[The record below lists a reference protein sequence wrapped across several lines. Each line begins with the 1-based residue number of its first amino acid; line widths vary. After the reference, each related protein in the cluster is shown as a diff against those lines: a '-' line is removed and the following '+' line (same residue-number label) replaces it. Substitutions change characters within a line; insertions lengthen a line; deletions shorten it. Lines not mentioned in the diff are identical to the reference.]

1 MSLIQGREPA
11 AFFHYFE
18 EISAIPRMS
27 YHEEAIADYLVA
39 FAKERGLEYIRDAS
53 NNVFIRMAA
62 SAGYE
67 DRAPVLLQGHT
78 DMVCEKNSDVD
89 HDFLTEP
96 LDLYIDGDY
105 LRARGTT
112 LGADDGVAVAMM
124 LAVLDGA
131 LLEHPA
137 VECLFTSSE
146 EVGLDGAK
154 GFDYSNLK
162 ARRMINLDSET
173 LGEIIA
179 GCAGGIRS
187 EITLATSPVPFK
199 GSAMR
204 IAIAGLSGGH
214 SGENI
219 HEGRA
224 NANKLMGRLLAEA
237 VTQCGAKIVS
247 VNGGSKD
254 NAIPRECEAIIA
266 VADTGAAETVITD
279 TAVLIAR
286 ELIELDRRFTVTCE
300 DVAAEAFML
309 DDKDTARVVALLCGV
324 ANGVLDM
331 NRKIEG
337 LVEFSRNL
345 GVVKTNFD
353 AVSMTFSSRSSM
365 ESRLDASVAELDAI
379 ARVVGAVTK
388 HYARYPG
395 WEFASV
401 SPLRDAYAKA
411 YHSVTGKDVV
421 VKVIHAGLECGIIFA
436 SVPGMDIISIAP
448 DLQNL
453 HSPEGALNLPSVEV
467 FWQTFVELMK
477 NL

>member
-1 MSLIQGREPA
+1 MICEREPR
-11 AFFHYFE
+11 AFFRFFE

-27 YHEEAIADYLVA
+27 YHEQAIADYLVE
-39 FAKERGLEYIRDAS
+39 FAKSRGLEYVRDNT

-67 DRAPVLLQGHT
+67 DHAPVLLQGHT
-78 DMVCEKNSDVD
+78 DMVCEKNSNVE

-105 LRARGTT
+105 LRARDTT
-112 LGADDGVAVAMM
+112 LGADDGVAVALM

-131 LLEHPA
+131 LAEHPA
-137 VECLFTSSE
+137 VECLFTASE

-154 GFDYSNLK
+154 AFDYSILK
-162 ARRMINLDSET
+162 ARKMINLDSET

-179 GCAGGIRS
+179 GCAGGVRS
-187 EITLATSPVPFK
+187 EFTIPVTPVPFE
-199 GSAMR
+199 GAALH
-204 IAIAGLSGGH
+204 IAITGLSGGH

-224 NANKLMGRLLAEA
+224 NANKLMGRLLAE
-237 VTQCGAKIVS
+237 VVDKCGAKLVS
-247 VNGGSKD
+247 VNGGSKE
-254 NAIPRECEAIIA
+254 NAIPRECEAVIA
-266 VADTGAAETVITD
+266 VMDTNAAEAVITD
-279 TAVLIAR
+279 TAVLIAK
-286 ELIELDRRFTVTCE
+286 ELIELDRRFTVTCS
-300 DVAAEAFML
+300 DVAAEAIML
-309 DDKDTARVVALLCGV
+309 NDADTARVVALLCGFS
-324 ANGVLDM
+324 NGVLDM
-331 NRKIEG
+331 NRKIAG

-345 GVVKTNFD
+345 GVVRTGLNEINI
-353 AVSMTFSSRSSM
+353 TCSSRSSM
-365 ESRLDASVAELDAI
+365 ESRLDASIAELNAV
-379 ARVVGAVTK
+379 ARVYGAKTK

-401 SPLRDAYAKA
+401 SPLREAYAKA
-411 YHSVTGKDVV
+411 YHAITGKDVT

-453 HSPEGALNLPSVEV
+453 HSPEEALNIPSVEV
-467 FWQTFVELMK
+467 FWKTFECLMK

>member
-1 MSLIQGREPA
+1 MICEKEPR
-11 AFFHYFE
+11 AFFRFFE

-27 YHEEAIADYLVA
+27 YHEQAIADYLVD
-39 FAKERGLEYIRDAS
+39 FAKARGLEYVRDSA

-67 DRAPVLLQGHT
+67 DHAPVLLQGHT
-78 DMVCEKNSDVD
+78 DMVCEKNGDVE

-96 LDLYIDGDY
+96 LDLYVDGDY

-131 LLEHPA
+131 LEVHPP
-137 VECLFTSSE
+137 VECLFTASE

-154 GFDYSNLK
+154 AFDYTRLK

-187 EITLATSPVPFK
+187 ELTLPVTPVPFE
-199 GSAMR
+199 GSALR
-204 IAIAGLSGGH
+204 IAITGLAGGH

-224 NANKLMGRLLAEA
+224 NANKLMGRLLAE
-237 VTQCGAKIVS
+237 VVDKCGARLVL
-247 VNGGSKD
+247 VNGGSKE
-254 NAIPRECEAIIA
+254 NAIPRECEAVIA
-266 VADTGAAETVITD
+266 VADRDAAETVITD
-279 TAVLIAR
+279 TAVLIAK
-286 ELIELDRRFTVTCE
+286 ELIELDRRFTVTCS
-300 DVAAEAFML
+300 DAAAEAVML
-309 DDKDTARVVALLCGV
+309 DEADTARVVAMICGFS
-324 ANGVLDM
+324 NGVLDM
-331 NRKIEG
+331 NRKIDG

-345 GVVKTNFD
+345 GVVVTDFNE
-353 AVSMTFSSRSSM
+353 VNIICSSRSSM
-365 ESRLDASVAELDAI
+365 ESRLDASIAELNAV
-379 ARVVGAVTK
+379 ARVYGAKTK

-401 SPLRDAYAKA
+401 SPLREAYAKA
-411 YHSVTGKDVV
+411 YHAVTGQDVT

-436 SVPGMDIISIAP
+436 NVPGMDIISIAP

-453 HSPEGALNLPSVEV
+453 HCPEEALNIPSVYT
-467 FWQTFVELMK
+467 FWLTFVELMK